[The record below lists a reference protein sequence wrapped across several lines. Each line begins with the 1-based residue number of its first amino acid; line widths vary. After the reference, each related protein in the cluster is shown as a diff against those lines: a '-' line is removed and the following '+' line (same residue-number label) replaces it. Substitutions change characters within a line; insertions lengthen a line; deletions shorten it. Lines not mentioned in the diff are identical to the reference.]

1 MSPVFGYLEKRAIVG
16 EHLILGKDFRCR
28 KKALTAVC
36 ACVRFQLQH
45 PPKKDLIL
53 TPFFKKKTRC
63 QESASGKVYSSF
75 VLGKRNLLMLL
86 SYETYSGRSFQR
98 YFKSIRVGNSHGR
111 ELSQ

>member
-53 TPFFKKKTRC
+53 TPFLKKKQGVR
-63 QESASGKVYSSF
+63 KVH
-75 VLGKRNLLMLL
+75 LGKFIPVLFW
-86 SYETYSGRSFQR
+86 G
-98 YFKSIRVGNSHGR
+98 KGIC
-111 ELSQ
+111 

>member
-45 PPKKDLIL
+45 PPKKRFDSDS
-53 TPFFKKKTRC
+53 FFLKKKQGVR
-63 QESASGKVYSSF
+63 KVH
-75 VLGKRNLLMLL
+75 LGKFIPVLFW
-86 SYETYSGRSFQR
+86 G
-98 YFKSIRVGNSHGR
+98 KGIC
-111 ELSQ
+111 